1 MSVGGGSMHCA
12 SVVVRLR
19 VKIRAVVHEGL
30 NDTLMSL
37 DCGTHKRSP
46 TGIVSGVRY
55 RARLQ

>member
-12 SVVVRLR
+12 SIVVRLR
-19 VKIRAVVHEGL
+19 KIRAVVHEEL

-46 TGIVSGVRY
+46 TGVVSGVRY